1 MWKAVCALKAFGCPK
16 PCGCSVQPNLDWG
29 DIYSFLFLI
38 LNSLRPKSSSVGMD
52 DHTQSMENLWV
63 PRGLFFSLKAELLPE
78 FSPWRRGCPHVLLG
92 QQGWSSRTFP
102 HPGWR
107 FFPAFFC
114 HWRHFFCHGCLSDWV
129 LHILGVFK
137 CQPSTDGKSNLVLL
151 EPLEVHQIKAPDSKV
166 ISFMMSSF
174 LELRSSSEPDEHFGR
189 RDNF

>member
-1 MWKAVCALKAFGCPK
+1 MVFFWFFTGGAHIVSSVLGQYQFSGFNTTKPTFITRRMRIQKKIWWEYHLKVWKAVCALKAFGCPK

-38 LNSLRPKSSSVGMD
+38 LSSLRPKSSSVGID

-63 PRGLFFSLKAELLPE
+63 PRGLLFSLKAELLPE

-114 HWRHFFCHGCLSDWV
+114 HWNHLFCHGCLSDWA

-137 CQPSTDGKSNLVLL
+137 C
-151 EPLEVHQIKAPDSKV
+151 
-166 ISFMMSSF
+166 
-174 LELRSSSEPDEHFGR
+174 
-189 RDNF
+189 